1 MRKILIMLLV
11 MLCANLVVIYFIYNL
26 VPTTFSST
34 EPDSKYSLI
43 IDEGDELEVQWQY
56 TTLNHSILENLVNEN
71 EINLDMTCYNQD
83 DVIEWTF
90 SIPEDED
97 SSCGSYY
104 WEVLRDEY
112 KQIGYNKQYIS
123 SHKYRIYKKS
133 VLYLNS
139 MFRDDNYY
147 TNRLIPIE
155 VDDFIKS
162 LNFYIH
168 GSEAWLL
175 NHAKNYTL
183 ETNSFN
189 TITKLLRNNT
199 NYSETFSYN
208 VDGILNNHVIYY
220 DNQTAMELKLIKYEV
235 YKYELEPPDH
245 PTGNWFLVIRL
256 LNILFIVTIAEIII
270 VIVLISIVDDS
281 HNKKPPNKEP
291 QEQKNVNNMQVNYRI
306 KGNNQLYTHS
316 RNDSRKPSLK
326 HELCSNCRAL
336 LEDKSKF
343 CHNCGKP
350 TKSQGNVCQHCGRLR
365 LKDAK
370 YCIECSHIF

>member
-11 MLCANLVVIYFIYNL
+11 MLCANLVIIYFISNL
-26 VPTTFSST
+26 VPATFSST
-34 EPDSKYSLI
+34 EPDSEYPLI

-56 TTLNHSILENLVNEN
+56 TTLNQSLFEKLANETD
-71 EINLDMTCYNQD
+71 INLDMTSCYNQD
-83 DVIEWTF
+83 DVIEWIF

-123 SHKYRIYKKS
+123 SHIYRIYKKP
-133 VLYLNS
+133 VLYLSS

-168 GSEAWLL
+168 ASEAWLL

-199 NYSETFSYN
+199 NYSEIFSYN
-208 VDGILNNHVIYY
+208 VDGILNNHVIYF
-220 DNQTAMELKLIKYEV
+220 DNQTAMEIKLIKFEID
-235 YKYELEPPDH
+235 KLEPQA
-245 PTGNWFLVIRL
+245 PTISRWFFVTRL
-256 LNILFIVTIAEIII
+256 LNLLFIVTMVEIII
-270 VIVLISIVDDS
+270 VIVLLSIICDS
-281 HNKKPPNKEP
+281 HDKKPP
-291 QEQKNVNNMQVNYRI
+291 EQRNVGRKQVQS
-306 KGNNQLYTHS
+306 QLKRNSQLITHS
-316 RNDSRKPSLK
+316 GKGTRKQILK
-326 HELCSNCRAL
+326 HQSCSNCQAL
-336 LEDKSKF
+336 LEDNSKF
-343 CHNCGKP
+343 CHNCGKQI
-350 TKSQGNVCQHCGRLR
+350 KSEARICQFCGKPK
-365 LKDAK
+365 LKDAR
-370 YCIECSHIF
+370 YCIECGHII